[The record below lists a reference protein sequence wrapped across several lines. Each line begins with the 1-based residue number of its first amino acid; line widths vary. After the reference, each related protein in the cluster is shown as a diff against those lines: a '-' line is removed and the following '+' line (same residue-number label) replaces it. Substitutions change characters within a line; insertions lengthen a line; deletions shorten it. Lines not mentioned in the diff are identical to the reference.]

1 VASGGPASIPRLE
14 TLFDRS
20 EGAAVPL
27 PDGLR
32 AGYGGD
38 LRFAAGRRV
47 FANFVS
53 TIDGLVSYGIPG
65 KDSARVISRAH
76 PGDRFVMGLLRA
88 AADVVVSGAGTLRVE
103 SKATWAPQQ
112 VFPPAAEVYREL
124 RRALGRPGRVPVAI
138 LSMRGEIDLSLPV
151 FHAPDVDPLVV
162 TTVAG
167 AERLAAAAG
176 AGVRVRAVGEP
187 TMRAMLDAVVEETGA
202 QLVLSE
208 AGPNLFGRMLEE
220 GVVDELF
227 LTIAPQIAGR
237 STERPGVG
245 LVQGTAFTPDA
256 ARWCELVSAK
266 RSEDFLLLRYGLG
279 SQVT

>member
-1 VASGGPASIPRLE
+1 MASAGAASIPRLE
-14 TLFDRS
+14 TLFDRAD
-20 EGAAVPL
+20 GIPLPL

-32 AGYGGD
+32 QGYGGE
-38 LRFAAGRRV
+38 LRFSTGPRV
-47 FANFVS
+47 LANFVS

-88 AADVVVSGAGTLRVE
+88 SADVVVSGAGTLRVE

-112 VFPPAAEVYREL
+112 VFPAAADLYQEL
-124 RRALGRPGRVPVAI
+124 RRAMGRPERVPLAI

-151 FHAPDVDPLVV
+151 FRSSDVDPIVV

-167 AERLAAAAG
+167 AERLAASPGG
-176 AGVRVRAVGEP
+176 ARVRAVGEP

-202 QLVLSE
+202 RLILSE
-208 AGPNLFGRMLEE
+208 AGPSLFGKMLQER
-220 GVVDELF
+220 VVDELF

-237 STERPGVG
+237 SVERPGVG
-245 LVQGTAFTPDA
+245 LVEGTAFVPDA
-256 ARWCELVSAK
+256 ARWGELLSAK
-266 RSEDFLLLRYGLG
+266 RSEDFLLLRYALG
-279 SQVT
+279 R